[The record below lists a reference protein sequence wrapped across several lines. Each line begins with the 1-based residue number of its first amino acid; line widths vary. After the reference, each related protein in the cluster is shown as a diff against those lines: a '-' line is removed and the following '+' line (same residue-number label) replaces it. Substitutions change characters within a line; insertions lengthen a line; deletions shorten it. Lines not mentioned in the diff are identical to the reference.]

1 MRTPIGVSRKVKSM
15 GNIRPTFIKRAAI
28 EILKKYP
35 DQFSDDFQHNKK
47 VLDKIAEI
55 PSIPL
60 RNKVAGYITRYRKVL
75 ANRI

>member
-1 MRTPIGVSRKVKSM
+1 M

-35 DQFSDDFQHNKK
+35 DQFSDDFQHNKVVLNK
-47 VLDKIAEI
+47 VAEI
-55 PSIPL
+55 PSISL